1 MGEAGFV
8 YQRKQSFQ
16 FLMGDRHGLLIAPL
30 GSQAAPGFNQN
41 QIKEV
46 VLDPVLVILGI
57 CGETTAVLIA

>member
-46 VLDPVLVILGI
+46 VLDPVCIFR
-57 CGETTAVLIA
+57 